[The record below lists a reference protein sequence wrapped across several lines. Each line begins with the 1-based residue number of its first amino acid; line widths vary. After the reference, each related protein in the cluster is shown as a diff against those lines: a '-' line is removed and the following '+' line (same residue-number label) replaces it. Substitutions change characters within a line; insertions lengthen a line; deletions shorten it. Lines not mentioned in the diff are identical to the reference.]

1 MRRLLT
7 LALVGFAAQMVDGAL
22 GMGYGVTSSSL
33 LIMNGILPA
42 MASAS
47 VHMAEVVTTMASA
60 VSHWRMRNVDRHITL
75 SLVAPGAIG
84 AFAGAVLLA
93 SLPGDIMKPYV
104 AGMLFLLGVLILVR
118 FVRGQQLPQVPGLVR
133 IPGKRFLSGLG
144 FVAGLLDAT
153 GGGGW
158 GPVATTTLLARTAT
172 PPRKV
177 IGSVDSSETVVALAA
192 SVGFLITMGWN
203 AFNISWLLALMIGGV
218 VAAPLAAWLV
228 CRMPAHLLGV
238 FVGGLIVATNA
249 RTLVHALG
257 LAGPTILYVYG
268 ALTCAWLCFLALAQ
282 YNRRRMLPSQAGD

>member
-1 MRRLLT
+1 MQRLLT

-60 VSHWRMRNVDRHITL
+60 VSHWRMRNVDHRIIKA
-75 SLVAPGAIG
+75 LVAPGAIG

-104 AGMLFLLGVLILVR
+104 AGVLFMLGVLILIR
-118 FVRGQQLPQVPGLVR
+118 FARRQQIPSIPGG
-133 IPGKRFLSGLG
+133 IQTPGKRFLSGLG
-144 FVAGLLDAT
+144 LVAGFLDAT

-172 PPRKV
+172 PPRQV
-177 IGSVDSSETVVALAA
+177 IGSVDASETAVALAA
-192 SVGFLITMGWN
+192 SLGFLITMGSD
-203 AFNISWLLALMIGGV
+203 AFNVAWLLALMAGGV
-218 VAAPLAAWLV
+218 IAAPLAAWLV
-228 CRMPAHLLGV
+228 YRMPAHLLGV
-238 FVGGLIVATNA
+238 FVGGLIIATNV
-249 RTLVHALG
+249 RTLVHTFDIP
-257 LAGPTILYVYG
+257 GPTISLIYG
-268 ALTCAWLCFLALAQ
+268 TIIGIWLLTLVIAQ